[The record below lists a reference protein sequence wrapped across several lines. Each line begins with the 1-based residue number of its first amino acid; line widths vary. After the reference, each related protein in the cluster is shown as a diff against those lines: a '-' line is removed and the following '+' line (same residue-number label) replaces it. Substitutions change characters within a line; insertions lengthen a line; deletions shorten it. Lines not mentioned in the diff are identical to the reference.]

1 MSTATKHDKVI
12 GHDKVM
18 DWEPGQLPKVDY
30 GQGCY
35 IFDTNG
41 KRYLDGS
48 AGPAV
53 YALGHAHPEVNE
65 AIKAQLDRIAH
76 GYRYTFTSDPLEELT
91 AIVAARCGGGLHN
104 MTFNSSGSEAVESA
118 LKIALQY
125 QTAIGQKGRRL
136 FISRERSWHGNTMG
150 ATSISGFAAR
160 RAAFEGALMPSNLL
174 SPANVYRPPAGYLA
188 ASGGKIDPVEV
199 GRYCARELEDKI
211 LELGP
216 DRVAGFVFEP
226 VVGAAGGCVPAPQ
239 GYAKLVRA
247 ICDKYGVLMIADE
260 VMCGS
265 GRTGTWRALEHDG
278 VEPDIMTVAKG
289 LGAGY
294 VPLGGTIYHDRLKG
308 PMFTKDGGLLT
319 GHTFTGHTLACAAGV
334 AVQKIVLRDHL
345 VEKVHDD
352 GLHFEKLLRAAFGDH
367 PHVGD
372 VRGRGFFWAIE
383 MVKDRATKAPFD
395 PALAVYQRL
404 RDRCFANGLICYPVG
419 GNVDGRA
426 GDIAIM
432 SPPYIATR
440 DELATIVEIMIASLN
455 QVLSEIA

>member
-1 MSTATKHDKVI
+1 MSTAAKR
-12 GHDKVM
+12 DKVM
-18 DWEPGQLPKVDY
+18 DWEPGTLPKVDY

-35 IFDTNG
+35 IVDTDG
-41 KRYLDGS
+41 RRYLDGS

-65 AIKAQLDRIAH
+65 AIKKQLDRIAH

-91 AIVAARCGGGLHN
+91 AIVAERCGGGLKN
-104 MTFNSSGSEAVESA
+104 MTFNSSGSEAIESA
-118 LKIALQY
+118 IKIALQY

-174 SPANVYRPPAGYLA
+174 SPANVYRPPEGYLA
-188 ASGGKIDPVEV
+188 KSGGKIDPVEV
-199 GRYCARELEDKI
+199 GRYCAQELEDKI
-211 LELGP
+211 LELGA
-216 DRVAGFVFEP
+216 DRVAAFVFEP
-226 VVGAAGGCVPAPQ
+226 VVGAAGGCVPAPP
-239 GYAKLVRA
+239 GYAKLVRD

-265 GRTGTWRALEHDG
+265 GRTGTWRALAHDG

-294 VPLGGTIYHDRLKG
+294 VPLGGTIYHDRLKK
-308 PMFTKDGGLLT
+308 PMFAKDGGLLT
-319 GHTFTGHTLACAAGV
+319 GHTFTGHTLACAAAV
-334 AVQKIVLRDHL
+334 AVQKVVSRDKL

-352 GLHFEKLLRAAFGDH
+352 GIHFEQLLRNAFDEH
-367 PHVGD
+367 DYVGD

-383 MVKDRATKAPFD
+383 IVKDRGSKTPFD
-395 PALAVYQRL
+395 PALAVYQRF
-404 RDRCFANGLICYPVG
+404 RDRCFGNGLICYPVG
-419 GNVDGRA
+419 GNVDGKA
-426 GDIAIM
+426 GDIAIF

-440 DELATIVEIMIASLN
+440 QELAMIVEIAKASLD
-455 QVLSEIA
+455 QVLRDID

>member
-1 MSTATKHDKVI
+1 MSTAAKK
-12 GHDKVM
+12 DKVM

-53 YALGHAHPEVNE
+53 YALGHAHPEVND

-91 AIVAARCGGGLHN
+91 AIVAERCGGGLKN

-125 QTAIGQKGRRL
+125 QTAIGQKSRRL

-174 SPANVYRPPAGYLA
+174 SPANAYRPPLGYLA
-188 ASGGKIDPVEV
+188 KSGGKIDPIEV
-199 GRYCARELEDKI
+199 GRYCAQELEDKI

-216 DRVAGFVFEP
+216 ERVAGFVFEP
-226 VVGAAGGCVPAPQ
+226 VVGAAGGCVPAPP
-239 GYAKLVRA
+239 GYAKLVRG
-247 ICDKYGVLMIADE
+247 ICDRYGVLMMADE

-308 PMFTKDGGLLT
+308 PMFAKDGGLLT

-334 AVQKIVLRDHL
+334 AVQKIMLRDHL

-352 GLHFEKLLRAAFGDH
+352 GLYFEQLLRAAFADH

-383 MVKDRATKAPFD
+383 MVKDRASKAPFD

-419 GNVDGRA
+419 GNVDGKA

-440 DELATIVEIMIASLN
+440 DELATIVEIMKASLD
-455 QVLSEIA
+455 QVLSELG